1 MIKSSYKKLD
11 NGNLEIVFTISGD
24 TVIETTQKVLKEI
37 AKDVTVAGFRKGKAP
52 IDKVKEAEALIPET
66 YKALDKAAKKGA
78 IHKKNA
84 ARRKSRLAKKINAKK
99 TTRASK

>member
-1 MIKSSYKKLD
+1 VELNVPIKKSAVKRAKQNIVRRDRNRALKKAFRVKVKD
-11 NGNLEIVFTISGD
+11 
-24 TVIETTQKVLKEI
+24 VLKDL
-37 AKDVTVAGFRKGKAP
+37 K